1 MTIQVTTQQYA
12 KSKKTL
18 QDALNTTPERVLFLE
33 PSIFNEHDF
42 NGAMIEA
49 GRKFPVVMDHPK
61 RMRFA
66 LVVRKADGTFKVS

>member
-1 MTIQVTTQQYA
+1 MTIQVLSQQYA
-12 KSKKTL
+12 KSKATL
-18 QDALNTTPERVLFLE
+18 QAALNTTPEKVIFLE

-42 NGAMIEA
+42 NGAMIES

-66 LVVRKADGTFKVS
+66 LVSRKADGTFKVS